1 MTEMINQK
9 KSKFMKENKNKN
21 SDEFCDVLSIPSN
34 PEDLFTLLYPIG
46 HGAFGSV
53 YKAKHNS
60 TNKVYA
66 IKIIDYSKDI
76 NLTSYN
82 YFSVQQE
89 TTLMKLVNKSNYIV
103 KYYGSYYS
111 RKSNNLWLILEYCSS
126 GSAIDLML
134 SMERTFSEVE
144 IATIMEMVLEG
155 LVLIHSKNLIHRD
168 IKGANILLSEDGY
181 AKLGDFGVGVQLMD
195 EKYRQSKKGSPY
207 WMSPQVASNLNY
219 DFKTDIWSLGITCV
233 ELVEGEPPFSNLEPN
248 KVMEKISKKPP
259 KVDEIINLNEHTY
272 EFKSF
277 IEHCLEIDPNKRYT
291 AQQLL
296 KHEFITKFTK
306 GRKYMINLIKS
317 HISDVEK
324 YRIDSEKEYQK
335 IQKINEKNKKNV
347 KNENAFPEEV
357 CDEDIFFKKVN
368 YNGTGGEY
376 LNLNFESLDN
386 KMDRFIKKNREKYKE
401 NEGVKNNELNHKDK
415 KEEKEEFDE
424 SMEIEMTKKDCFK
437 SPEKEN
443 IIYIDKNNIKIES
456 NNKNNNS
463 SNSKM
468 TKDNDSNKSLNGN
481 ECFPMSD
488 LLANVSTEHNSKR
501 TNSNE
506 ESNKSN
512 VASAIK
518 EKKNNIQPSRDL
530 FKIFENNN
538 VNDNDNACI
547 NGNIN
552 DNNGDN
558 IDDDK
563 KSNIVRT
570 PSIFKN
576 NPNDISYINNKE
588 NDENIDDSDDEEIT
602 NKSNG
607 HNNYFKSL
615 ETYLKKE
622 RDIYCEKNTNKNA
635 NNNKIKYSF

>member
-1 MTEMINQK
+1 
-9 KSKFMKENKNKN
+9 
-21 SDEFCDVLSIPSN
+21 
-34 PEDLFTLLYPIG
+34 
-46 HGAFGSV
+46 
-53 YKAKHNS
+53 
-60 TNKVYA
+60 
-66 IKIIDYSKDI
+66 
-76 NLTSYN
+76 
-82 YFSVQQE
+82 
-89 TTLMKLVNKSNYIV
+89 
-103 KYYGSYYS
+103 
-111 RKSNNLWLILEYCSS
+111 
-126 GSAIDLML
+126 
-134 SMERTFSEVE
+134 
-144 IATIMEMVLEG
+144 
-155 LVLIHSKNLIHRD
+155 
-168 IKGANILLSEDGY
+168 
-181 AKLGDFGVGVQLMD
+181 
-195 EKYRQSKKGSPY
+195 
-207 WMSPQVASNLNY
+207 
-219 DFKTDIWSLGITCV
+219 
-233 ELVEGEPPFSNLEPN
+233 
-248 KVMEKISKKPP
+248 MEKLSRKPP

-317 HISDVEK
+317 HVSDVEK

-386 KMDRFIKKNREKYKE
+386 KMDRFIKKNREKHKE
-401 NEGVKNNELNHKDK
+401 NGDVKNNELNHKDK
-415 KEEKEEFDE
+415 KAEKEEFDE

-456 NNKNNNS
+456 SNKNNNS

-538 VNDNDNACI
+538 VNDNDNASI
-547 NGNIN
+547 NDNIN

-563 KSNIVRT
+563 KSNIVRA

-576 NPNDISYINNKE
+576 NPNDISYINSKE

-622 RDIYCEKNTNKNA
+622 RDIYCEKNINKNA
-635 NNNKIKYSF
+635 SNNKIKYSF